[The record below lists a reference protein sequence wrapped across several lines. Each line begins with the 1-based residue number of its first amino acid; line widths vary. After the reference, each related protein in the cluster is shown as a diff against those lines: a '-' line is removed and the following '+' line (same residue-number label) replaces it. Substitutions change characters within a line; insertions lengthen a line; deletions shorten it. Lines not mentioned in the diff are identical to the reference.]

1 MVARPAF
8 CDEKI
13 EEFVGGATQ
22 ERCARGEVL
31 AHMAAGKDQP
41 ADQGGVPKVR
51 LDKGDSHGTLSAWQ
65 LPRARLFR
73 KAYSLPN
80 ITPTPKLNRY
90 AESAVLNLYS

>member
-1 MVARPAF
+1 MVAGPVLG
-8 CDEKI
+8 DEKI
-13 EEFVGGATQ
+13 EEFVVGAMQ

-41 ADQGGVPKVR
+41 ADQCGVPKIR
-51 LDKGDSHGTLSAWQ
+51 LDKGDSHGALSAWQ
-65 LPRARLFR
+65 LPEVRLLR